1 MVTLV
6 MNRMT
11 SLGMVTLVM
20 VMNRMTLVYRDGDT
34 GDDDEQDDMSLQGWY
49 TGDEQDGIS
58 LQGW

>member
-6 MNRMT
+6 MM
-11 SLGMVTLVM
+11 
-20 VMNRMTLVYRDGDT
+20 MNRMTLVYRDGDT
-34 GDDDEQDDMSLQGWY
+34 GDDDKQDDMSLQGWY